1 MIRINLLPFRAARK
15 KENIRRQA
23 SVFLLS
29 FLFITAALFYYNSSL
44 SGQIETLNTSKEN
57 KKKEIKKYN
66 KVNNEIKE
74 IKKKL
79 NLMNKKMDIVKKI
92 GENRKEPVILLDTMT
107 KMIIPKRMW
116 LTKFSAIED
125 TVTING
131 IALDNKTVAD
141 FMTRLQTSKL
151 FTSVNL
157 KNLIQHEI
165 KEKNLILKSF
175 DITLIKASSEKEEI
189 KKTKPEKVAVKKKK

>member
-15 KENIRRQA
+15 KENIRRQV
-23 SVFLLS
+23 SVFLLT
-29 FLFITAALFYYNSSL
+29 FLFITVSLFYYNSSL

-116 LTKFSAIED
+116 FTKFSSIED
-125 TVTING
+125 IVTIMG
-131 IALDNKTVAD
+131 IALDDKTVVD
-141 FMTRLQTSKL
+141 FMTRLETSKL

-157 KNLIQHEI
+157 KNLKQHKI

-175 DITLIKASSEKEEI
+175 DITLIKTSSEKEEI
-189 KKTKPEKVAVKKKK
+189 KKTKPGKVAVKKKK

>member
-15 KENIRRQA
+15 KENIRRQV
-23 SVFLLS
+23 SVFLLT
-29 FLFITAALFYYNSSL
+29 FLFITVALFYYNSSL

-66 KVNNEIKE
+66 KVNSEIKE

-151 FTSVNL
+151 FTSVKL
-157 KNLIQHEI
+157 KNLKQHEI

-189 KKTKPEKVAVKKKK
+189 KKTKPGKVAVKKKK

>member
-15 KENIRRQA
+15 KENIRRQV
-23 SVFLLS
+23 SVFLLT
-29 FLFITAALFYYNSSL
+29 FLFITVALFYYNSSL
-44 SGQIETLNTSKEN
+44 SGQIETLSTIKEN

-79 NLMNKKMDIVKKI
+79 SLMNKKMDIVKKI

-116 LTKFSAIED
+116 FTKFSSIED
-125 TVTING
+125 IVTIMG
-131 IALDNKTVAD
+131 IALDDKTVAD

-157 KNLIQHEI
+157 KNLKQHKI

-175 DITLIKASSEKEEI
+175 DITLIKTSSEKEEI
-189 KKTKPEKVAVKKKK
+189 KKTKPGKVAVKKKK

>member
-15 KENIRRQA
+15 KENIRRQV
-23 SVFLLS
+23 SVFFLS
-29 FLFITAALFYYNSSL
+29 ILFLTVALFYYNSTL
-44 SGQIETLNTSKEN
+44 SDKIEVLKITKEN

-66 KVNNEIKE
+66 KVNKE
-74 IKKKL
+74 IKDIKKRL
-79 NLMNKKMDIVKKI
+79 DLINKKMDIVKKI

-116 LTKFSAIED
+116 LTKFISKGND
-125 TVTING
+125 VTING

-151 FTSVNL
+151 FDSVNL
-157 KNLIQHEI
+157 KKLKQHEI

-175 DITLIKASSEKEEI
+175 DITLNKVSSEKEET
-189 KKTKPEKVAVKKKK
+189 KKAK

>member
-15 KENIRRQA
+15 KENIRRQV
-23 SVFLLS
+23 SIFLLT
-29 FLFITAALFYYNSSL
+29 FLFITVALFYYNSSL
-44 SGQIETLNTSKEN
+44 SGQIETLSTIKEN

-79 NLMNKKMDIVKKI
+79 SLMNKKMDIVKKI
-92 GENRKEPVILLDTMT
+92 GGNRKEPVILLDTMT

-116 LTKFSAIED
+116 FTKFSSIED
-125 TVTING
+125 IVTIMG
-131 IALDNKTVAD
+131 IALDDKTVAD

-151 FTSVNL
+151 FTSVKL
-157 KNLIQHEI
+157 KTLKQHEI

-175 DITLIKASSEKEEI
+175 DITLIKTSSEKEEI
-189 KKTKPEKVAVKKKK
+189 KKTKPGKVAVKKKK

>member
-15 KENIRRQA
+15 KENIRRQV

-29 FLFITAALFYYNSSL
+29 FLFITVALFYYNSSL
-44 SGQIETLNTSKEN
+44 NGQIATLNTIKEN
-57 KKKEIKKYN
+57 NKKEIKKYN

-79 NLMNKKMDIVKKI
+79 NLIKKRMAIVKKI
-92 GENRKEPVILLDTMT
+92 GEDRKEPVILLDTMT
-107 KMIIPKRMW
+107 KMIISKRMW

-125 TVTING
+125 TVTIKG

-157 KNLIQHEI
+157 KNLKQHKI
-165 KEKNLILKSF
+165 KEKNLILKNF

-189 KKTKPEKVAVKKKK
+189 KKTK

>member
-1 MIRINLLPFRAARK
+1 
-15 KENIRRQA
+15 
-23 SVFLLS
+23 
-29 FLFITAALFYYNSSL
+29 L
-44 SGQIETLNTSKEN
+44 SGQIETLSTIKEN

-79 NLMNKKMDIVKKI
+79 SLMNKKMDIVKKI

-116 LTKFSAIED
+116 FTKFSSIED
-125 TVTING
+125 IVTIMG
-131 IALDNKTVAD
+131 IALDDKTVAD

-157 KNLIQHEI
+157 KNLKQHEI

-175 DITLIKASSEKEEI
+175 DITLIKTSSEKEEI
-189 KKTKPEKVAVKKKK
+189 KKTKPGKVAVKKKK

>member
-15 KENIRRQA
+15 KENIRRQV

-116 LTKFSAIED
+116 FTKFSAIED

-141 FMTRLQTSKL
+141 FMARLQTSKL

-157 KNLIQHEI
+157 KNLKQHEI

-189 KKTKPEKVAVKKKK
+189 KKTKPGKVAVKKKK